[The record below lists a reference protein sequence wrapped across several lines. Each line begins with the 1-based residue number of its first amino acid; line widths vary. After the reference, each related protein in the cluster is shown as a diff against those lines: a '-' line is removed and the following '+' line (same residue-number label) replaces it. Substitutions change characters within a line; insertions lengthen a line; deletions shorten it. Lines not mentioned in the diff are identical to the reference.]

1 MSIVVMILLVGK
13 RGLFWIVYN
22 NYSMKALLNSFE
34 LYLSIIRASK
44 NNNRQTCHRKWL
56 KSQNEMRDH
65 AKYIKRLKELYKMNY
80 QVTKNNKIK

>member
-22 NYSMKALLNSFE
+22 NYSMKAVLKSFE

-44 NNNRQTCHRKWL
+44 NNNRQTCHRKIVLMIVL
-56 KSQNEMRDH
+56 K
-65 AKYIKRLKELYKMNY
+65 
-80 QVTKNNKIK
+80 

>member
-13 RGLFWIVYN
+13 RGLFWIVY

-44 NNNRQTCHRKWL
+44 NNNRQTCHQQIAI
-56 KSQNEMRDH
+56 S
-65 AKYIKRLKELYKMNY
+65 
-80 QVTKNNKIK
+80 

>member
-22 NYSMKALLNSFE
+22 NYSMKDLLNSFE

-44 NNNRQTCHRKWL
+44 NNNRQTCHRKIAISHDCFEINGSKKL
-56 KSQNEMRDH
+56 LSFQSVLGYH
-65 AKYIKRLKELYKMNY
+65 TLL
-80 QVTKNNKIK
+80 